1 MTKDRPCGSQ
11 EITSTKDLSARI
23 VISFCGKI
31 SRFLVVVGV
40 VCFCLESSSS
50 LTTGSEACTGLMS
63 DMAAR
68 GASTSSERAVAAST
82 KCERPLVFWLCF
94 AVSIFLNTVFLSQ
107 QSQKQNFTTFLMIS
121 DFALSKPRTKTYD
134 SFFPSQLFQYRT
146 DTENR
151 VARAYEINVRSQRVW
166 KRYALV

>member
-94 AVSIFLNTVFLSQ
+94 AVSIFLNTVLLSQ
-107 QSQKQNFTTFLMIS
+107 QSEKKLH
-121 DFALSKPRTKTYD
+121 DFSHDFRFCSK
-134 SFFPSQLFQYRT
+134 
-146 DTENR
+146 
-151 VARAYEINVRSQRVW
+151 
-166 KRYALV
+166 